1 MTLAI
6 KIKYKCKNKKGWNM
20 NKALTI
26 IWTIALIVA
35 SFAFATVVT
44 QNQAERMAQYA
55 AEHNCRYDY
64 NDLCYTKEQKPWL
77 FE

>member
-1 MTLAI
+1 ME
-6 KIKYKCKNKKGWNM
+6 
-20 NKALTI
+20 KALKI
-26 IWTIALIVA
+26 IWTIALIVS
-35 SFAFATVVT
+35 SFAFATVIT
-44 QNQAERMAQYA
+44 QNQSKRMAQYA